1 MNQHFNNWIPADI
14 LKIMPNNQ
22 VNLELELHAYDCQ
35 QRWPN
40 VQVLLGTNLVYD
52 GPVVGSQLVTTSMD
66 ITDSNTKLIVVMYGK
81 TEQDTVVG
89 QDGNILQNQSLHIS
103 KLILNGVDIIKNKFV
118 YKGLFKMVL
127 SAQKTEFFKNN
138 NISTQTRD
146 YNFYENGTWTL
157 LLELPILT
165 GLIKAVSTTEAYEK
179 IDYHSTMADIINK
192 INIFTKEK

>member
-22 VNLELELHAYDCQ
+22 VDLELELHAHDCQ

-52 GPVVGSQLVTTSMD
+52 GPVTGSQMVTASMD
-66 ITDSNTKLIVVMYGK
+66 ITDSSTELIVVMYGK

-138 NISTQTRD
+138 NIPTQTRD

-157 LLELPILT
+157 PLELPILT
-165 GLIKAVSTTEAYEK
+165 GLVKAVSTTEAYEK

>member
-1 MNQHFNNWIPADI
+1 
-14 LKIMPNNQ
+14 MPNNQ
-22 VNLELELHAYDCQ
+22 VDLELELHAHDCQ

-52 GPVVGSQLVTTSMD
+52 GPVTGSQMVTASMD
-66 ITDSNTKLIVVMYGK
+66 ITDSSTELIVVMYGK

-138 NISTQTRD
+138 NIPTQTRD

-157 LLELPILT
+157 PLELPILT
-165 GLIKAVSTTEAYEK
+165 GLVKAVSTTEAYEK